1 MKLQTSLLLKDYMRT
16 EMLPTTW
23 CPGCGLGIIMSS
35 IVQAIH
41 YQGLKKDDVAMVSG
55 IGCTGRMSGYTDF
68 NSIHTTHGRA
78 PAFATGLKMA
88 RPEMTVVTVMGD
100 GDAMSIGGNH
110 LISAMRRNI
119 DMVAIVVN
127 NNIYGL
133 TGGQSS
139 PTTPSGSRTTTA
151 RHRTIERPMNLE
163 VLARAA
169 GAPFFARATV
179 NHTASL
185 TKLVERAL
193 NISGFA
199 LIEIVSNCHVLY
211 GKMNDRPEAADMIA
225 DMDRTTRRSNPAL
238 NRRAAR
244 PLRLT
249 ATESEYGQAVNPAAL
264 DHVIPEDRS
273 GRGVIFENRS
283 SVGFSRRYYSML
295 RKIQLEK
302 KKAGLKEKEGT
313 SDDGN

>member
-1 MKLQTSLLLKDYMRT
+1 MKLQTSQILKDYMRS

-41 YQGLKKDDVAMVSG
+41 YQGLDKDEVAMVSG

-78 PAFATGLKMA
+78 PTFATGLKMA
-88 RPEMTVVTVMGD
+88 RPNMKIFTIMGD

-119 DMVAIVVN
+119 DMTAIVVN
-127 NNIYGL
+127 NSIYGL

-139 PTTPSGSRTTTA
+139 PTTPTGSKTTTA
-151 RHRTIERPMNLE
+151 KHRTIERPMNLE

-169 GAPFFARATV
+169 GVPFFARATV

-185 TKLVERAL
+185 VKMVERAM
-193 NISGFA
+193 NVSGFSV
-199 LIEIVSNCHVLY
+199 IEIISNCHVLY
-211 GKMNDRPEAADMIA
+211 GKMNQRPEASDMIA
-225 DMDRTTRRSNPAL
+225 DMDNDTYRSNPAL
-238 NRRAAR
+238 EKR
-244 PLRLT
+244 
-249 ATESEYGQAVNPAAL
+249 SSQAVRITSPDAPFG
-264 DHVIPEDRS
+264 DSEDGENVDGFEVDERT
-273 GRGVIFENRS
+273 GRGIIIENKG
-283 SVGFSRRYYSML
+283 SVDFSARYYSML
-295 RKIQLEK
+295 EYLKNQKE
-302 KKAGLKEKEGT
+302 KAGDL
-313 SDDGN
+313 S

>member
-1 MKLQTSLLLKDYMRT
+1 MNLQTSLIVRDYMRS

-35 IVQAIH
+35 LVQAIH
-41 YQGLKKDDVAMVSG
+41 YQNLDKDKVAMVSG

-88 RPEMTVVTVMGD
+88 RPEMKVFTIMGD

-119 DMVAIVVN
+119 DMTAIVVN
-127 NNIYGL
+127 NSIYGL

-139 PTTPSGSRTTTA
+139 PTTPQNSKTTTA
-151 RHRTIERPMNLE
+151 KHRTFERSMNLE

-185 TKLVERAL
+185 TKLIERAM

-211 GKMNDRPEAADMIA
+211 GKMNNRPEASGMIA
-225 DMDRTTRRSNPAL
+225 DMDKETHRSNPAL
-238 NRRAAR
+238 RRRAEQTVR
-244 PLRLT
+244 YTSSETTPLKD
-249 ATESEYGQAVNPAAL
+249 E
-264 DHVIPEDRS
+264 PEDHLS
-273 GRGVIFENRS
+273 GISTDHRTDRGVIFENRG
-283 SVGFSRRYYSML
+283 SVGFSRRYYEML
-295 RKIQLEK
+295 EQIRAK
-302 KKAGLKEKEGT
+302 KQKAGVT
-313 SDDGN
+313 HD

>member
-1 MKLQTSLLLKDYMRT
+1 MNIQTSLIIRDYMRP
-16 EMLPTTW
+16 EMLPSTW

-35 IVQAIH
+35 MVQAIH
-41 YQGLKKDDVAMVSG
+41 YQGLKKDEVAMVSG

-88 RPEMTVVTVMGD
+88 RPNMKVFTIMGD

-110 LISAMRRNI
+110 LINAMRRNI
-119 DMVAIVVN
+119 DMTAIVVN
-127 NNIYGL
+127 NSIYGL

-139 PTTPSGSRTTTA
+139 PTTPKDSRTTTA
-151 RHRTIERPMNLE
+151 KHRTFERPMNLE

-185 TKLVERAL
+185 IKLIERAI

-211 GKMNDRPEAADMIA
+211 GKMNDRPEASQMIA
-225 DMDRTTRRSNPAL
+225 DMDKETRRSNPAL
-238 NRRAAR
+238 KRRAMRPVRYSKSSEGTAVVDAR
-244 PLRLT
+244 SEMDTKHSSNDSP
-249 ATESEYGQAVNPAAL
+249 TE
-264 DHVIPEDRS
+264 
-273 GRGVIFENRS
+273 RGVIFENKG
-283 SVGFSRRYYSML
+283 SVDFSHRYYAML
-295 RKIQLEK
+295 AEIQTQK
-302 KKAGLKEKEGT
+302 KQAGGPLG
-313 SDDGN
+313 

>member
-1 MKLQTSLLLKDYMRT
+1 MNLQTSLIVRDYMRP

-35 IVQAIH
+35 LVQAIH
-41 YQGLKKDDVAMVSG
+41 YQDLDKDKVAMVSG

-88 RPEMTVVTVMGD
+88 RPEMEVFTIMGD

-119 DMVAIVVN
+119 DMTAIVVN
-127 NNIYGL
+127 NSIYGL

-139 PTTPSGSRTTTA
+139 PTTPKDSKTTTA
-151 RHRTIERPMNLE
+151 KHRTFERSMNLE

-185 TKLVERAL
+185 TKLIERAI

-199 LIEIVSNCHVLY
+199 LIEIISNCHVLY
-211 GKMNDRPEAADMIA
+211 GKMNDRPEASGMIA
-225 DMDRTTRRSNPAL
+225 DMDNDTHRSNPAL
-238 NRRAAR
+238 KRRAQQPVR
-244 PLRLT
+244 YTTPSEVSPLET
-249 ATESEYGQAVNPAAL
+249 QATNT
-264 DHVIPEDRS
+264 PEGVTQDNREE
-273 GRGVIFENRS
+273 RGVIFENRG
-283 SVGFSRRYYSML
+283 SVGFSRRYYAML
-295 RKIQLEK
+295 EQIQAQRSE
-302 KKAGLKEKEGT
+302 GGT
-313 SDDGN
+313 SHE